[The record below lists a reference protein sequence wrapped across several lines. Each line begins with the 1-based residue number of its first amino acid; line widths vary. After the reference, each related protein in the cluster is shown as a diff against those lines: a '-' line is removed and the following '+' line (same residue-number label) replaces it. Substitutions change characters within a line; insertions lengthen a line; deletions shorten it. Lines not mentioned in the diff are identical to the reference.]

1 MATTIS
7 ALIDHFN
14 FKNYINV
21 IGKEELLNLP
31 NVKIPILLKDTTE
44 TITGDISDAIFS
56 TSESPMYTSDFIKKF
71 GDTKNLGDYIKI
83 TFEDDVK
90 IRDYNSKD
98 NLNHSHYITRNDD
111 TFDNRV
117 LNYEVNSFEYNKA
130 LFKTDPPFVQ
140 GSINTTNGFSNGF
153 RDISEGISLR
163 TLNNKAFSI
172 RDTLN
177 LKDVEPPDPKD
188 PDPAP
193 TVNDKNNLKD
203 PTKKNPTLA
212 VFQMLDESVS
222 LSNRQT
228 LELSVFFNTIPT
240 IEFSRC
246 VPLLSAQFL
255 LPSSIV
261 NQRTQETF
269 HVANTADF
277 LFGEGAGKNIEK
289 MDPFRGTKV
298 NRRLTSST
306 GIKVTQE
313 GLYTTQ
319 DIFMSPQTLVNA
331 DTVFAGGSDDFSGDQ
346 RKSNKR
352 RTTVVDKMRPFM
364 SIESFDVDVKP
375 TRGLMSYKS
384 GQLNLVLHDRSR
396 MEDIAP
402 FIKPDLFGAFGSEI
416 MLEYGWSH
424 PDGESPYG
432 ALLNKMRS
440 REKYMIVNSTI
451 NMTQNGEAKISLQ
464 IAMLGATQ
472 ILKKRPFRTD
482 NLEKLFNLLSE
493 TVEVLKSEV
502 EGVNVT
508 VSQASNI
515 ISSVGRINKSSTNLD
530 EIYKSIDENVTSLN
544 RLRGRKS
551 KGLREFIKLSR
562 KILRELR
569 EYKKDFGKQIDGLNE
584 FFDNGYDP
592 FLSKTVQLKLNLLNN
607 LSDIVKNKRIKY
619 VSLGK
624 ILTKFLGKELSSS
637 LNFNEVQLM
646 FYNLNSKCGK
656 ASRINIANIPIP
668 VKEFKDFL
676 NENLGLLLNISLE
689 QLVLMITNRFISNKA
704 TVLYGFDKIY
714 NYDPKKNSAVR
725 ISRLGV
731 RQAEAKQLEILYK
744 DYYGLDTSQI
754 KKILDVKKNT
764 DIGVLEKYRHV
775 KIEFTMPRI
784 AINSEVI
791 GMGSNERDNVN
802 FVSPEPM
809 FSFITQKDQ
818 EASILRIHV
827 YDTSNSP
834 FESAYDLITTGIQ
847 NDFKRIQIGINSERK
862 DLIQLGRHGKNQSAL
877 ERTFS
882 NILKNELKVI
892 DADAKVDENTL
903 NITINNASPFGSIKN
918 TYKKLLPSVTYGSQ
932 NSAIIDASFT
942 TLNEGRLATVFI
954 TREDR
959 NFDTRT
965 DDSRN
970 PRNRSAVTIAADD
983 LPLRVL
989 PAKVDATIFGCPI
1002 INFAQH
1008 MFFDFGTGTSVD
1020 NIYTVTGIKHS
1031 ISQGKFT
1038 SGLTINYS
1046 DAYGK
1051 FEAKDFTVETLKE
1064 ADKAL
1069 AAAARDRST
1078 FDSIDIRTGG
1088 GISVSASVARSNIK
1102 NSRLAKAF
1110 MLGF

>member
-1 MATTIS
+1 MATTIT
-7 ALIDHFN
+7 ALIDHFK

-31 NVKIPILLKDTTE
+31 NVDIPIFLKDSTN

-56 TSESPMYTSDFIKKF
+56 TSESPMYTADFIDSF
-71 GDTKNLGDYIKI
+71 GGIKNLGDYIKI
-83 TFEDDVK
+83 TFEDEVK
-90 IRDYNSKD
+90 IRDYNSKAK
-98 NLNHSHYITRNDD
+98 LNHSNYKDRNNE

-117 LNYEVNSFEYNKA
+117 LNYEVNSFEYNET
-130 LFKTDPPFVQ
+130 LFKDNPPFVQ
-140 GSINTTNGFSNGF
+140 GSIDNKTAGFSAGF
-153 RDISEGISLR
+153 KSTDANANVNVNSI
-163 TLNNKAFSI
+163 NNKSFSI
-172 RDTLN
+172 RKTIN
-177 LKDVEPPDPKD
+177 LKDEDASINNNSSLRN
-188 PDPAP
+188 PAK
-193 TVNDKNNLKD
+193 TS
-203 PTKKNPTLA
+203 TTLS

-222 LSNRQT
+222 LANRQT

-261 NQRTQETF
+261 NQNSQETF

-277 LFGEGAGKNIEK
+277 LFGEGAGKNLSG

-298 NRRLTSST
+298 NRKLTSST
-306 GIKVTQE
+306 GTTVNQE

-331 DTVFAGGSDDFSGDQ
+331 DTVFAGGSDDFRGDQ

-352 RTTVVDKMRPFM
+352 NTTVIDKMRPFM
-364 SIESFDVDVKP
+364 TIESFDVDVKP
-375 TRGLMSYKS
+375 TRGLLSYKS
-384 GQLNLVLHDRSR
+384 GQLNLILHDRSR

-416 MLEYGWSH
+416 LLEYGWSH
-424 PDGESPYG
+424 PDGTSPYG
-432 ALLNKMRS
+432 AFLNKMRS

-464 IAMLGATQ
+464 IAMLGSTQ
-472 ILKKRPFRTD
+472 ILKKRPFRSD
-482 NLEKLFNLLSE
+482 NLERLFKNLNEVVE
-493 TVEVLKSEV
+493 TMKSEV
-502 EGVNVT
+502 EGAPVD
-508 VSQASNI
+508 VSQASEI
-515 ISSVGRINKSSTNLD
+515 IASVGRIDKSTTNLI
-530 EIYKSIDENVTSLN
+530 EISKSIKKNLNSLKS
-544 RLRGRKS
+544 LRGRKS
-551 KGLREFIKLSR
+551 PGYEPFIRLSNM
-562 KILRELR
+562 ILNDIDNYAKEAQ
-569 EYKKDFGKQIDGLNE
+569 EQISGLND

-592 FLSKTVQLKLNLLNN
+592 FLSKSIQKKLKLLENV
-607 LSDIVKNKRIKY
+607 SDIIDNNKIKY
-619 VSLGK
+619 ITLGK
-624 ILTKFLGKELSSS
+624 LLTRFLGEALAKSGS
-637 LNFNEVQLM
+637 FNEVQMM

-656 ASRINIANIPIP
+656 ASSINIANIPIP
-668 VKEFKDFL
+668 VKDFKSFL
-676 NENLGLLLNISLE
+676 NDNLGVLLNISLE
-689 QLVLMITNRFISNKA
+689 QLVLMITNRFVSNKA
-704 TVLYGFDKIY
+704 TILYGFDKIY
-714 NYDPKKNSAVR
+714 NFDPKKNSAVR

-731 RQAEAKQLEILYK
+731 KQAEAKQLSILYK
-744 DYYGLDTSQI
+744 DYYGLEDSEVKT
-754 KKILDVKKNT
+754 ILAGGSDS
-764 DIGVLEKYRHV
+764 IGVLEKYRHAKV
-775 KIEFTMPRI
+775 EFTMPRI

-834 FESAYDLITTGIQ
+834 YESAYDLITTGIQ
-847 NDFKRIQIGINSERK
+847 NDFKRIQIGINSNRK
-862 DLIQLGRHGKNQSAL
+862 DLIQLGKSGKNRLSI
-877 ERTFS
+877 ENTFS
-882 NILKNELKVI
+882 NILKNDLQVI
-892 DADAKVDENTL
+892 GATSEADDNNTL
-903 NITINNASPFGSIKN
+903 KININNASPFGSIKN
-918 TYKKLLPSVTYGSQ
+918 TYKRLLPTVTYGSQ

-959 NFDTRT
+959 NFDTRRE
-965 DDSRN
+965 DSTN
-970 PRNRSAVTIAADD
+970 VGNKTAVSIQADD

-1020 NIYTVTGIKHS
+1020 NVYTITGIKHS

-1038 SGLTINYS
+1038 SGLTITYS

-1051 FEAKDFTVETLKE
+1051 FEAKNFTNKMLVD

-1069 AAAARDRST
+1069 REAASRNTALGE
-1078 FDSIDIRTGG
+1078 INIREGG
-1088 GISVSASVARSNIK
+1088 GISVSNSISNANIK
-1102 NSRLAKAF
+1102 SNRLFKSF
-1110 MLGF
+1110 MLGI